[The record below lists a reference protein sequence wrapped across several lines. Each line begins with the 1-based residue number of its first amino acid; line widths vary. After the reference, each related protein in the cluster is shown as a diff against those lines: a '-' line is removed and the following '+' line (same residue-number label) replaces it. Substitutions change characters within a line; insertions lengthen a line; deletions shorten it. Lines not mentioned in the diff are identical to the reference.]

1 MHRILSRRQVLLT
14 AIGGV
19 VLAAGPR
26 PAEAQMSELPEINA
40 FRNPGC
46 GCCEKW
52 AEHLKAAGF
61 RVTMTDDDDLAGRR
75 RSLGVPETLAGCHL
89 AQAGPYL
96 IEGHVPA
103 QDIVRLLRQRPNA
116 LGLAVPGM
124 PAGSPGMENDGGSE
138 GYDVLIFSADGSNA
152 VYSRH

>member
-1 MHRILSRRQVLLT
+1 MHRNFSRRHVLLAAT
-14 AIGGV
+14 GGV

-26 PAEAQMSELPEINA
+26 PAGTQASELPEINA

-61 RVTMTDDDDLAGRR
+61 RVTMTDDGDLAGRR
-75 RSLGVPETLAGCHL
+75 RSLGVPEALAGCHV
-89 AQAGPYL
+89 AQAGPYV

-103 QDIVRLLRQRPNA
+103 QDIVRLLKERPDA

-124 PAGSPGMENDGGSE
+124 PAGSPGMENDGSSE
-138 GYDVLIFSADGSNA
+138 GYDVLIFSANGSNA
-152 VYSRH
+152 VYERH